1 MSQHHG
7 GQLGYHEGE
16 EYFEKL
22 KQTTGANAF
31 GTELEIA
38 ADGQVIMKIAL
49 PDSGTNNATPL
60 AAIVAEML
68 GFTTAA
74 RIRVEWGDSDIAP
87 SSGEWYAGRTITLQ
101 GSAMCAAADKLRK
114 DLLQRGADTLKTDVA
129 ELQLKDGVIS
139 SKLP

>member
-7 GQLGYHEGE
+7 GQLDYHEGE

-60 AAIVAEML
+60 AAIEAIRGLSNDEVQADLRAALAWLQKAEGVRGDRL
-68 GFTTAA
+68 GVGV
-74 RIRVEWGDSDIAP
+74 RVW
-87 SSGEWYAGRTITLQ
+87 R
-101 GSAMCAAADKLRK
+101 
-114 DLLQRGADTLKTDVA
+114 
-129 ELQLKDGVIS
+129 
-139 SKLP
+139 